1 MALALLAFASAGAAQ
16 PRPEEAVRFT
26 TFGVG
31 DGLSQSSV
39 YALARD
45 ARGFLWIGTHDGLN
59 RFDGHDF
66 VVFRH
71 IPGDTRSPSHHRVG
85 ALLPDADGGLWLL
98 TGAGIDHLDART
110 GHVSRYGTPAT
121 GWMPNTLAP
130 RRTGGVWIGTGAGLY
145 ALDPSTGRF
154 VAAAD
159 GPWVIRAV
167 AEWSG
172 TVWAGTSAGLR
183 RLDGDSL
190 AVPPALP
197 PGLDGVPVLA
207 VLADRNG
214 GLWAGTDQHL
224 FHWAAGAETFA
235 AVQVGHGAM
244 ALAESDD
251 GWVWAGTTASEGG
264 LSRVEAATG
273 RVERFQPGG
282 TIPLVASLL
291 ADRSG
296 IVWVGTDGG
305 GLLRADSRPPK
316 FDLVQVGPEDTPEL
330 FVRSVAEDA
339 AGALWVGGL
348 SGLRRR
354 APGTDAGP
362 WKAFHHREGD
372 TRSLP
377 HDDVRA
383 LFLDRSG
390 TLWVGTADGLAAY
403 DGHGGF
409 VRHALPNPY
418 LASTSVTR
426 LLETRD
432 GTLWVGTRSGL
443 SHRRRDG
450 SFALA
455 VGRRGDTGGVFTTDV
470 RALAEDRRGR
480 LWVGTY
486 GGRLIE
492 MKRSATDGVLDYERV
507 VELGSTI
514 MALAFDRQGRL
525 WAGTQRGLV
534 RLDLERGALR
544 RFDERDGLTSAFV
557 YFLLEDEVGGF
568 WAGTN
573 RGLVHFDPRAATP
586 TFRVYTPADG
596 LQSNE
601 FNTNAAFRADNRG
614 SRHGGSTLY
623 AGGVSGLNAFTLAS
637 VAADRA
643 GPPVAFTGFKRFDEP
658 AEPGLDL
665 NAASEAEPGAL
676 RLDWQ
681 RDAVFALT
689 FAGLDLADPARVAHA
704 YWMEGVD
711 SDWVDARD
719 RREARYTNLAP
730 GRYTFRIRAAN
741 ADGVWGP
748 PRALAVVIPPPF
760 WLTGWFRA
768 LSGLLVLGVVAGGT
782 RHLAGRRL
790 RRRLAALEAERATER
805 ALQAER
811 ARISAD
817 VHDHVGATLTRIQ
830 LLSELSRRSRNGRSA
845 AYTAKIADA
854 ARAAT
859 QDLDA
864 IVWAVNPAH
873 DGLDAFADYLCA
885 YAAEFC
891 EAAGLRCRF
900 ERPTTWPEGRLS
912 AEVRYPAF
920 VVVKEALCNAARHA
934 CATTIRLCFLSDA
947 DTVAVEV
954 EDDGAGFDP
963 AAVDVFSNGLQTMQ
977 QRAEAA
983 GGRLAVESAPGAGAR
998 VRITL
1003 PLRVESEGENPPNG
1017 G

>member
-1 MALALLAFASAGAAQ
+1 M
-16 PRPEEAVRFT
+16 RFT

-45 ARGFLWIGTHDGLN
+45 ARGFLWIGTHDGLD
-59 RFDGHDF
+59 RFDGLGF
-66 VVFRH
+66 TVFRRD
-71 IPGDTRSPSHHRVG
+71 PADARSPSHDRIG

-98 TGAGIDHLDART
+98 TGTSVDHRDART
-110 GHVSRYGTPAT
+110 GWFTRYGVPVAGGTPYA
-121 GWMPNTLAP
+121 LAP
-130 RRTGGVWIGTGAGLY
+130 RRDGGLWIGTGDGLY
-145 ALDPSTGRF
+145 VLDPRTGRF
-154 VAAAD
+154 ATTAV
-159 GPWVIRAV
+159 GSWVVRSV
-167 AEWSG
+167 VEWEG
-172 TVWAGTSAGLR
+172 TVWTGTNAGLR
-183 RLDGDSL
+183 RLDGGSL

-197 PGLDGVPVLA
+197 SGLDGVPVLA
-207 VLADRNG
+207 LLVDRNG
-214 GLWAGTDQHL
+214 DLWAGSNRGL
-224 FHWAAGAETFA
+224 FHRPVGAETFA
-235 AVQVGHGAM
+235 AVHVGHGAM
-244 ALAESDD
+244 ALAESTD
-251 GWVWAGTTASEGG
+251 GWIWVGTTFSGGG
-264 LSRVEAATG
+264 LSRVETATG
-273 RVERFQPGG
+273 RIERLQPGG
-282 TIPLVASLL
+282 TAPLVASLL

-305 GLLRADSRPPK
+305 GLLRADARPPK
-316 FDLVQVGPEDTPEL
+316 FDLVRFGPEGTPEP

-339 AGALWVGGL
+339 GGALWAG
-348 SGLRRR
+348 SMNGLRRR
-354 APGTDAGP
+354 APDTGR
-362 WKAFHHREGD
+362 WQVFRHREGD
-372 TRSLP
+372 ARSLP

-383 LFLDRSG
+383 LLLDRAG
-390 TLWVGTADGLAAY
+390 TLWIGTADGLAAY

-409 VRHALPNPY
+409 VRYALPSPY
-418 LASTSVTR
+418 PESITVTR
-426 LLETRD
+426 LLEMRD
-432 GTLWVGTRSGL
+432 GTLWVGTRAGL
-443 SHRRRDG
+443 FHRRPDG
-450 SFALA
+450 TFALA
-455 VGRRGDTGGVFTTDV
+455 LGRRRGPSDVFTTDV
-470 RALAEDRRGR
+470 RALAEDGRGR

-492 MKRSATDGVLDYERV
+492 MRPSATPGVLDYERMI
-507 VELGSTI
+507 ELGSTI
-514 MALAFDRQGRL
+514 MAVARDRYGRL
-525 WAGTQRGLV
+525 WVGTQRGLF
-534 RLDLERGALR
+534 RLDLERNTRR

-557 YFLLEDEVGGF
+557 YFLLEDEAGGF

-573 RGLVHFDPRAATP
+573 RGLVHFDPSAAMP

-601 FNTNAAFRADNRG
+601 FNANAAFRATH
-614 SRHGGSTLY
+614 SLARHGGSTLY
-623 AGGVSGLNAFTLAS
+623 VGGVSGLNAFTLAS
-637 VAADRA
+637 VADDPI
-643 GPPVAFTGFKRFDEP
+643 GPLVAFTGFKRFDEP

-665 NAASEAEPGAL
+665 NAASEAEQGTL

-681 RDAVFALT
+681 RDAVFALE
-689 FAGLDLADPARVAHA
+689 FAGLDLNDPARVRHA

-711 SDWVDARD
+711 PAWVDAGV

-730 GRYTFRIRAAN
+730 GRYTFHVRAAN

-748 PRALAVVIPPPF
+748 ERALAVVIPPPF
-760 WLTGWFRA
+760 WRTGWFLA
-768 LSGLLVLGVVAGGT
+768 LAALGVLGAVAGGT

-790 RRRLAALEAERATER
+790 RRRLAVLEAERATEQ

-830 LLSELSRRSRNGRSA
+830 LLSELSQRSHNGRGA
-845 AYTAKIADA
+845 AYTAKIAEA

-873 DGLDAFADYLCA
+873 DRLDAFADYLCA

-900 ERPTTWPEGRLS
+900 ERPAAWPEGRLS

-920 VVVKEALCNAARHA
+920 VIVKEALCNTARHA
-934 CATTIRLCFLSDA
+934 RATAVCLRFLSDT
-947 DTVAVEV
+947 DIVAVVV

-963 AAVDVFSNGLQTMQ
+963 ATGSAFSNGLQTMR

-983 GGRLAVESAPGAGAR
+983 GGQLAVTSVPGEGTR
-998 VRITL
+998 VRIAL
-1003 PLRVESEGENPPNG
+1003 PLRAERAG
-1017 G
+1017 